1 MVPETIIYINKILTE
16 KYDELY
22 KKMHECEEDKNCE
35 EDVEEEAEDR
45 FYAASKALADF
56 QKHNFN

>member
-1 MVPETIIYINKILTE
+1 MRE
-16 KYDELY
+16 
-22 KKMHECEEDKNCE
+22 CE